1 MTGFSRSA
9 GLLCLLLAC
18 FLASSDALIHEK
30 YRNLCG
36 GSPLIQRKHE
46 KTLQW
51 LVKNVGEGALA
62 ISTSPQNK
70 AACWMFRENKK
81 FTAQR
86 FALGVFY
93 FGTKGTMWEINTD
106 WMSDKHECSWYGIT
120 CSYFK
125 TVLGLD
131 LGFIKVDGV
140 IPRELG
146 LLTSLREIDLHGNDL
161 QGVIP
166 HKMMFGLKKLE
177 SLRLHMN
184 GFFGA
189 FHKEITNMSNL
200 KEISMFGNYMGGTIP
215 KELASL
221 KKLGKYNEAH
231 VDKESKDH
239 IPSRCGLVPG
249 RRCCGSFEVACLSYT
264 NLSFCSLY
272 FQRSLISTPTCSQG
286 PSQRI

>member
-1 MTGFSRSA
+1 MTGSSRFV

-18 FLASSDALIHEK
+18 FLATSEALIHEK

-51 LVKNVGEGALA
+51 LVKNVGEGSLAL
-62 ISTSPQNK
+62 SNSPQHE

-81 FTAQR
+81 FTPQR

-93 FGTKGTMWEINTD
+93 FGTKGISWEVNTD
-106 WMSDKHECSWYGIT
+106 WMSDKHECSWYGIQ
-120 CSYFK
+120 CSFFK
-125 TVLGLD
+125 TVLRLN
-131 LGFIKVDGV
+131 LGFIKVNGI

-146 LLTSLREIDLHGNDL
+146 LLTSLKEIDLHGNDL

-166 HKMMFGLKKLE
+166 HKMMMGLKKLE
-177 SLRLHMN
+177 YLRLHMN

-189 FHKEITNMSNL
+189 FHKEITNMVNL
-200 KEISMFGNYMGGTIP
+200 KEIYMFGNYMGGTIP

-221 KKLGKYNEAH
+221 KKLGKYKQAH
-231 VDKESKDH
+231 DNKESKDR
-239 IPSRCGLVPG
+239 IPSR
-249 RRCCGSFEVACLSYT
+249 
-264 NLSFCSLY
+264 
-272 FQRSLISTPTCSQG
+272 
-286 PSQRI
+286 